1 MAQLLLPSVGTVPS
15 LDEMSIRADYEA
27 LLDRCARLMAYAQ
40 SSPQH
45 VFWPIVERQDRLAE
59 DDLIAFALR
68 ARRFISAT
76 SLISLAY
83 NVLVPMGPLREGE
96 FQHMWRVI
104 TTIVHYTDLTIFRSI
119 DQFRII
125 YKALRGTLT
134 FHDVLRNRSSNPI
147 APIIFVSSDQHVL
160 AFDAS
165 VLLHIFNE
173 KILRPAVAS
182 CRERGVELTDIER
195 NVLRSAESFQELQ
208 EYDLSWVLGGV
219 TDA

>member
-1 MAQLLLPSVGTVPS
+1 
-15 LDEMSIRADYEA
+15 MSIRADYEA

-45 VFWPIVERQDRLAE
+45 VFWPVVERQDRLAE

-76 SLISLAY
+76 SLIPLAY
-83 NVLVPMGPLREGE
+83 NVLVPIGPLRAGE

-104 TTIVHYTDLTIFRSI
+104 TTIVHYTDLTIFRSL
-119 DQFRII
+119 DQFGII
-125 YKALRGTLT
+125 YKALGGTLT
-134 FHDVLRNRSSNPI
+134 FYDVLRDRSCNPI
-147 APIIFVSSDQHVL
+147 GPIIFVSSDQHVL

-165 VLLHIFNE
+165 VLLHTFNE
-173 KILRPAVAS
+173 KILRPAVTS
-182 CRERGVELTDIER
+182 CRERGVELTNIEK
-195 NVLRSAESFQELQ
+195 NVVRAAESFKSLKES
-208 EYDLSWVLGGV
+208 DLSWVLGGI